1 MIIEVEAAIVAQLTT
16 GLAPL
21 SLKVEAFPDRPEDYV
36 FSHPVGVGLV
46 RFHES
51 PYEKPRATDYVIQNR
66 DLHFEIV
73 LMVRNLRKH
82 QGLYPALEA
91 TRTALQGY
99 LAPKSRGP
107 AHMVSER
114 FLEQKD
120 GVWKYAVLISVPTV
134 AVQAAAVGDLPG
146 AGITV
151 LTPVDTVAVTP

>member
-1 MIIEVEAAIVAQLTT
+1 MILEVEDALVTQLIT

-21 SLKVEAFPDRPEDYV
+21 AMKVEAFPDRPEDYV
-36 FSHPVGVGLV
+36 FSHPVGVCLV

-66 DLHFEIV
+66 DLLFEVV

-91 TRTALQGY
+91 TRAVLQGFRV
-99 LAPKSRGP
+99 PKSRGP

-120 GVWKYAVLISVPTV
+120 GVWKYAVLINVPVV
-134 AVQAAAVGDLPG
+134 AVQLAEVGDLPG
-146 AGITV
+146 PGLVT
-151 LTPVDTVAVTP
+151 LTANDQVSLQP